1 MRDNYGSLRRRTRDS
16 GWQWLLMGII
26 LGMGVALVLCVGG
39 YALGAL
45 TFPILENST
54 ATLAVQ
60 IVPNQTEAALLATAV
75 QQTLDAAQQALPT
88 NAPESQATQP
98 EGALPAAETPAPVP
112 TTALPTPTP
121 SPLPGAGDQTGQPA
135 DATSAGAEGVGGNP
149 PPTNPVTS
157 ENQTQVSALSGEG
170 TPILGTPPVGAPTQA
185 LGLPSGPV
193 IPPALDAIKTEM
205 VTVPGGT
212 YLMGT
217 TLDEASAAMD
227 ECALYGKTCTDLS
240 WVQDSTPPH
249 PTTVDS
255 FQMEIYEVSVDQYV
269 AFLNWL
275 GSNGHKNG
283 CQGQPCALTAV
294 EDADRSYVA
303 FDGTTY
309 SVRNPEFQSNHPIT
323 LVTWW
328 GAYEYCRTLNRRL
341 PTEAEWERA
350 ARGPQNY
357 IYPWGFE
364 FDPQKATSSVPSVV
378 GTVPVNSHPNGT
390 SPYGIF
396 NMAGNVSEWVSDW
409 YQVDYYTQQLNNPEA
424 NPKGPISG
432 TEKVHRGGSWD
443 TIPLFL
449 RSVHR
454 LSQAPGQPSASIG
467 FRCVASVPTAVQP
480 TAPTTGEATPL
491 GGAAPQMPPPPTQVP
506 LPTSTPLPGPT
517 ATLSPG

>member
-1 MRDNYGSLRRRTRDS
+1 MRDNYGSLRRRTRDA
-16 GWQWLLMGII
+16 GWQWLLMGVI
-26 LGMGVALVLCVGG
+26 LGMGVALVMCVGA

-45 TFPILENST
+45 TFPILEDKT
-54 ATLAVQ
+54 ATP
-60 IVPNQTEAALLATAV
+60 IVEIAPNQTEVAFQALAA
-75 QQTLDAAQQALPT
+75 QQTLDAEQQMVPT
-88 NAPESQATQP
+88 DTPESQ
-98 EGALPAAETPAPVP
+98 PAAADGAEP
-112 TTALPTPTP
+112 TTEFIGPTPTTPRTATP
-121 SPLPGAGDQTGQPA
+121 SPLPGAEETSNVEQPTA
-135 DATSAGAEGVGGNP
+135 SAGDANPAAGN
-149 PPTNPVTS
+149 
-157 ENQTQVSALSGEG
+157 ETQVSALPQAG
-170 TPILGTPPVGAPTQA
+170 TPIVGTPPVGTPTQA
-185 LGLPSGPV
+185 IGLPAAPG
-193 IPPALDAIKTEM
+193 IPPTLDAIKTEM

-255 FQMEIYEVSVDQYV
+255 FQMEIYEVSLEQYV

-275 GSNGHKNG
+275 GPNGHKTG
-283 CQGQPCALTAV
+283 CEGQPCALTNV
-294 EDADRSYVA
+294 EDADRSYIA

-309 SVRNPEFQSNHPIT
+309 SVRNPEFYSNHPVT

-328 GAYEYCRTLNRRL
+328 GAQQYCQTLNRRL

-350 ARGPQNY
+350 ARGSQDK
-357 IYPWGFE
+357 IYPWGFQ
-364 FDPQKATSSVPSVV
+364 FDTARAMSSVPEAT
-378 GTVPVNSHPNGT
+378 GTVPVDSYPNGT
-390 SPYGIF
+390 SDYGIF

-409 YQVDYYTQQLNNPEA
+409 YQADYYTQQLNAPDP

-454 LSQAPGQPSASIG
+454 QSAPPGQPSASIG
-467 FRCVASVPTAVQP
+467 FRCVASVTGQP
-480 TAPTTGEATPL
+480 AAPTGSSGTTNTDTT
-491 GGAAPQMPPPPTQVP
+491 GGAAPALPPPPTQVP